1 MKCIRTH
8 VNDNFYKYL
17 LNSLHRGKKPQILSH
32 YYEIL
37 GKFTRAIPKWQRN
50 TIFNESFTYMMYL
63 QKIKLSLFISALMLA
78 TCLVAEPP
86 KYSNDFMYIGVGA
99 HNFGMGNAVVASTG
113 DITSGYWNPAG
124 LVRIPT
130 KMQFSFMHNE
140 YFAGIAKYDYA
151 GIAFPLDSNKH
162 AFAINFMRF
171 GVDDIPNT
179 LNLIDA
185 DGSINYDNVR
195 NFSVGN
201 YGILLSYAYS
211 VLPNLSIGLTTK
223 IVHNKAGG
231 FAKSWGF
238 GADVGAIYTI
248 KDWRIGLTIKDITT
262 TFNAWS
268 YSFTDKEK
276 QILAQTSNVIPK
288 SSTEITLPRIQF
300 GAAYHKTFKDKIELT
315 AELDWE
321 LTTDG
326 QRNTLIS
333 TKKVSMDPRIG
344 VELGLWKIFYIRS
357 GVNNFQKVLNSN
369 GKKTF
374 SVQPNLGAGFKYK
387 NFVSVDYAYTDVGKA
402 SESQYSHV
410 VSLKIGVNKRK
421 RKENSEL
428 INVPAT
434 GAEQE
439 KTIAPAEPVQ
449 PVEPTQ
455 NQPK

>member
-1 MKCIRTH
+1 MQRKINNYYLIITRFW
-8 VNDNFYKYL
+8 VNLQLYHL
-17 LNSLHRGKKPQILSH
+17 LD
-32 YYEIL
+32 
-37 GKFTRAIPKWQRN
+37 N
-50 TIFNESFTYMMYL
+50 TIFNELYTYMMHL
-63 QKIKLSLFISALMLA
+63 QKTKLIFAVFFVCFTTVSFAG
-78 TCLVAEPP
+78 PP

-99 HNFGMGNAVVASTG
+99 HNFGMGNAVVASTN
-113 DITSGYWNPAG
+113 DITAGYWNPAG

-130 KMQFSFMHNE
+130 KIQFSFMHNE

-179 LNLIDA
+179 LDLIDA
-185 DGSINYDNVR
+185 DGSVNYDNVR

-201 YGILLSYAYS
+201 YGILLSYARTII
-211 VLPNLSIGLTTK
+211 PNLSLGVTTK

-238 GADVGAIYTI
+238 GVDVGVMYKI
-248 KDWRIGLTIKDITT
+248 KDWQIGLTVKDITT

-276 QILAQTSNVIPK
+276 QVLAQTSNVIPK

-300 GAAYHKTFKDKIELT
+300 GVAYHKTFKGKIDLT
-315 AELDWE
+315 AEIDWE

-326 QRNTLIS
+326 QRNTLVS
-333 TKKVSMDPRIG
+333 TRKISMDPRIG
-344 VELGLWKIFYIRS
+344 VELGLWKIFYIRG
-357 GVNNFQKVLNSN
+357 GVNNFQKVLNSK

-387 NFVSVDYAYTDVGKA
+387 DFVFVDYAYTDVGKS
-402 SESQYSHV
+402 SENQYSHV
-410 VSLKIGVNKRK
+410 VSLKVGINKRK
-421 RKENSEL
+421 RKESSEL
-428 INVPAT
+428 INAT
-434 GAEQE
+434 EITTEPE
-439 KTIAPAEPVQ
+439 KTIAPAEPI
-449 PVEPTQ
+449 PPTVEPAQ
-455 NQPK
+455 NEQK

>member
-1 MKCIRTH
+1 MMLIR
-8 VNDNFYKYL
+8 NKLFYT
-17 LNSLHRGKKPQILSH
+17 LS
-32 YYEIL
+32 
-37 GKFTRAIPKWQRN
+37 
-50 TIFNESFTYMMYL
+50 IFICL
-63 QKIKLSLFISALMLA
+63 PLM
-78 TCLVAEPP
+78 LVAEPP

-99 HNFGMGNAVVASTG
+99 HNFGKANAVVATTD
-113 DITSGYWNPAG
+113 DITAGYWNPAG

-130 KMQFSFMHNE
+130 KMQFAFMHNE

-179 LNLIDA
+179 LNLFDA

-211 VLPNLSIGLTTK
+211 ILPNLSIGVTTK

-238 GADVGAIYTI
+238 GADIGALYTI
-248 KDWRIGLTIKDITT
+248 KDWKIGLTIKDITT

-276 QILAQTSNVIPK
+276 QVLAQTGNIIPK
-288 SSTEITLPRIQF
+288 SSTEITLPRIQL
-300 GAAYHKTFKDKIELT
+300 GVAYQKTFKDKIDLT
-315 AELDWE
+315 AEIDWE

-333 TKKVSMDPRIG
+333 TKKVSIDPRIG
-344 VELGLWKIFYIRS
+344 VELGLWKIFYLRG
-357 GVNNFQKVLNSN
+357 GVNNFQKMYNTE
-369 GKKTF
+369 GKKKFTA
-374 SVQPNLGAGFKYK
+374 QPNIGAGFKYK
-387 NFVSVDYAYTDVGKA
+387 NFVSVDYAYTDVGKS
-402 SESQYSHV
+402 SESQFSHV
-410 VSLKIGVNKRK
+410 VSLVLGINKRK
-421 RKENSEL
+421 KKESTEL
-428 INVPAT
+428 INAPDATITTEPAT
-434 GAEQE
+434 SPTEQS
-439 KTIAPAEPVQ
+439 TPSVTPI
-449 PVEPTQ
+449 Q
-455 NQPK
+455 NEIK

>member
-1 MKCIRTH
+1 MMRLQNTK
-8 VNDNFYKYL
+8 L
-17 LNSLHRGKKPQILSH
+17 ILSV
-32 YYEIL
+32 
-37 GKFTRAIPKWQRN
+37 FFVCFSTV
-50 TIFNESFTYMMYL
+50 SF
-63 QKIKLSLFISALMLA
+63 AG
-78 TCLVAEPP
+78 PP

-99 HNFGMGNAVVASTG
+99 HNFGMGNAVVASTN
-113 DITSGYWNPAG
+113 DITAGYWNPAG

-130 KMQFSFMHNE
+130 KIQFSFMHNE

-179 LNLIDA
+179 LDLIDA
-185 DGSINYDNVR
+185 DGSVNYDNVR

-201 YGILLSYAYS
+201 YGILLSYARTII
-211 VLPNLSIGLTTK
+211 PNLSIGVTTK

-238 GADVGAIYTI
+238 GADVGVMYTI
-248 KDWRIGLTIKDITT
+248 KDWKIGFTVKDITT

-276 QILAQTSNVIPK
+276 QVLAQTSNVIPK

-300 GAAYHKTFKDKIELT
+300 GAAYHKTFKGKIDLT

-333 TKKVSMDPRIG
+333 TRKVSMDPRIG
-344 VELGLWKIFYIRS
+344 VELGLWKIFYIRG
-357 GVNNFQKVLNSN
+357 GVNNFQKLLNSK

-374 SVQPNLGAGFKYK
+374 SAQPNLGAGFKYK
-387 NFVSVDYAYTDVGKA
+387 DYVSVDYAYTDVGKS
-402 SESQYSHV
+402 SENQYSHV
-410 VSLKIGVNKRK
+410 VSLKVGINKRK
-421 RKENSEL
+421 RKEGSEL
-428 INVPAT
+428 INAADIAT
-434 GAEQE
+434 EPDKTTIPAEQ
-439 KTIAPAEPVQ
+439 TPVIAPTE
-449 PVEPTQ
+449 

>member
-1 MKCIRTH
+1 MIYTR
-8 VNDNFYKYL
+8 
-17 LNSLHRGKKPQILSH
+17 KKSI
-32 YYEIL
+32 
-37 GKFTRAIPKWQRN
+37 FT
-50 TIFNESFTYMMYL
+50 
-63 QKIKLSLFISALMLA
+63 LFILLCISLLSFAQ
-78 TCLVAEPP
+78 PP

-99 HNFGMGNAVVASTG
+99 HNFGKANAVVASVD
-113 DITSGYWNPAG
+113 DITAGYWNPAG

-162 AFAINFMRF
+162 ALAVNFMRF

-195 NFSVGN
+195 SFSVGN

-211 VLPNLSIGLTTK
+211 ILPNLSVGVTTK

-238 GADVGAIYTI
+238 GADVGAMYTI
-248 KDWRIGLTIKDITT
+248 KDWKIGITVKDITT

-276 QILAQTSNVIPK
+276 QVLAQTSNVIPK

-300 GAAYHKTFKDKIELT
+300 GAAYHKTFKDKIDLT
-315 AELDWE
+315 AEIDWE
-321 LTTDG
+321 MTTDG
-326 QRNTLIS
+326 ERNTLIS
-333 TKKVSMDPRIG
+333 TKKISMDPRIG
-344 VELGLWKIFYIRS
+344 MELGLWKIFYIRG
-357 GVNNFQKVLNSN
+357 GVNNFQKLLNSK

-387 NFVSVDYAYTDVGKA
+387 NFVSVDYAYTDVGKS
-402 SESQYSHV
+402 SESQFSHV
-410 VSLKIGVNKRK
+410 VSLVLGINKRK
-421 RKENSEL
+421 RKESTEL
-428 INVPAT
+428 INAPETPVSNEPAVIP
-434 GAEQE
+434 AEQ
-439 KTIAPAEPVQ
+439 PVQ
-449 PVEPTQ
+449 PSSPIQTEQ
-455 NQPK
+455 K

>member
-1 MKCIRTH
+1 MQ
-8 VNDNFYKYL
+8 L
-17 LNSLHRGKKPQILSH
+17 LKTKLIFVVLFVCFST
-32 YYEIL
+32 
-37 GKFTRAIPKWQRN
+37 FTFAQ
-50 TIFNESFTYMMYL
+50 
-63 QKIKLSLFISALMLA
+63 
-78 TCLVAEPP
+78 PP

-99 HNFGMGNAVVASTG
+99 HNFGMGNAVVASTN
-113 DITSGYWNPAG
+113 DVTAGYWNPAG

-162 AFAINFMRF
+162 AFAINFLRF

-179 LNLIDA
+179 LDLIDA
-185 DGSINYDNVR
+185 DGSVNYDNVR

-201 YGILLSYAYS
+201 YGILLSYARTII
-211 VLPNLSIGLTTK
+211 PNLSIGVTTK

-238 GADVGAIYTI
+238 GVDVGVMYTI
-248 KDWRIGLTIKDITT
+248 KDWKIGLTVKDITT

-300 GAAYHKTFKDKIELT
+300 GVAYHKTFKDKIELT

-326 QRNTLIS
+326 QRNTLVS
-333 TKKVSMDPRIG
+333 TKKISMDPRIG
-344 VELGLWKIFYIRS
+344 VELGLWKIFYIRA
-357 GVNNFQKVLNSN
+357 GVNNFQKILDSK

-374 SVQPNLGAGFKYK
+374 SVQPNLGAGFKFK
-387 NFVSVDYAYTDVGKA
+387 NFVFVDYAYTDVGKA
-402 SESQYSHV
+402 SENQYSHV
-410 VSLKIGVNKRK
+410 VSLKVGINKRK
-421 RKENSEL
+421 QKESSEL
-428 INVPAT
+428 INAPEITPESEKITVPT
-434 GAEQE
+434 EQ
-439 KTIAPAEPVQ
+439 VM
-449 PVEPTQ
+449 PVEPPQ
-455 NQPK
+455 NKPE

>member
-1 MKCIRTH
+1 MMR
-8 VNDNFYKYL
+8 L
-17 LNSLHRGKKPQILSH
+17 Q
-32 YYEIL
+32 
-37 GKFTRAIPKWQRN
+37 N
-50 TIFNESFTYMMYL
+50 TKLVLIVFFVCSSTISF
-63 QKIKLSLFISALMLA
+63 AG
-78 TCLVAEPP
+78 PP

-99 HNFGMGNAVVASTG
+99 QNFGMGNAVVASTN
-113 DITSGYWNPAG
+113 DITAGYWNPAG

-130 KMQFSFMHNE
+130 KIQFSFMHNE

-179 LNLIDA
+179 LDLIDA
-185 DGSINYDNVR
+185 DGSVNYDNVR

-201 YGILLSYAYS
+201 YGILLSYARTII
-211 VLPNLSIGLTTK
+211 PNLSIGVTTK

-238 GADVGAIYTI
+238 GADVGVMYTI
-248 KDWRIGLTIKDITT
+248 KDWKIGFTVKDITT

-276 QILAQTSNVIPK
+276 QVLAQTSNVIPK

-300 GAAYHKTFKDKIELT
+300 GAAYHKTFKGKIDLT

-333 TKKVSMDPRIG
+333 TRKVSMDPRIG
-344 VELGLWKIFYIRS
+344 VELGLWKIFYIRG
-357 GVNNFQKVLNSN
+357 GVNNFQKLLNSK

-374 SVQPNLGAGFKYK
+374 SAQPNLGAGFKYK
-387 NFVSVDYAYTDVGKA
+387 DFVCVDYAYTDVGKS
-402 SESQYSHV
+402 SENQYSHV
-410 VSLKIGVNKRK
+410 VSLKVGINKRK
-421 RKENSEL
+421 RKESSEL
-428 INVPAT
+428 INAADIAT
-434 GAEQE
+434 EPDKTTTPVEQ
-439 KTIAPAEPVQ
+439 TPVIAPTE
-449 PVEPTQ
+449 

>member
-1 MKCIRTH
+1 MMR
-8 VNDNFYKYL
+8 L
-17 LNSLHRGKKPQILSH
+17 Q
-32 YYEIL
+32 
-37 GKFTRAIPKWQRN
+37 N
-50 TIFNESFTYMMYL
+50 TKLVLIVFFVCSSTISF
-63 QKIKLSLFISALMLA
+63 AG
-78 TCLVAEPP
+78 PP

-99 HNFGMGNAVVASTG
+99 HNFGMGNAVVASTN
-113 DITSGYWNPAG
+113 DITAGYWNPAG

-130 KMQFSFMHNE
+130 KIQFSFMHNE

-179 LNLIDA
+179 LDLIDA
-185 DGSINYDNVR
+185 DGSVNYDNVR

-201 YGILLSYAYS
+201 YGILLSYARTII
-211 VLPNLSIGLTTK
+211 PNLSIGVTTK

-238 GADVGAIYTI
+238 GADVGVMYTI
-248 KDWRIGLTIKDITT
+248 KDWKIGFTVKDITT

-276 QILAQTSNVIPK
+276 QVLAQTSNVIPK

-300 GAAYHKTFKDKIELT
+300 GAAYHKTFKGKIDLT

-333 TKKVSMDPRIG
+333 TRKVSMDPRIG
-344 VELGLWKIFYIRS
+344 VELGLWKIFYIRG
-357 GVNNFQKVLNSN
+357 GVNNFQKLLNSK

-374 SVQPNLGAGFKYK
+374 SAQPNLGAGFKYK
-387 NFVSVDYAYTDVGKA
+387 DYVSVDYAYTDVGKS
-402 SESQYSHV
+402 SENQYSHV
-410 VSLKIGVNKRK
+410 VSLKVGINKRK
-421 RKENSEL
+421 RKESSEL
-428 INVPAT
+428 INAADIAT
-434 GAEQE
+434 EPDKTTTPVEQ
-439 KTIAPAEPVQ
+439 TPVIAPTE
-449 PVEPTQ
+449 

>member
-1 MKCIRTH
+1 MMR
-8 VNDNFYKYL
+8 L
-17 LNSLHRGKKPQILSH
+17 Q
-32 YYEIL
+32 
-37 GKFTRAIPKWQRN
+37 N
-50 TIFNESFTYMMYL
+50 TKLVLIVFFVCSSTISF
-63 QKIKLSLFISALMLA
+63 AG
-78 TCLVAEPP
+78 PP

-99 HNFGMGNAVVASTG
+99 HNFGMGNAVVASTN
-113 DITSGYWNPAG
+113 DITAGYWNPAG

-130 KMQFSFMHNE
+130 KIQFSFMHNE

-179 LNLIDA
+179 LDLIDA
-185 DGSINYDNVR
+185 DGSVNYDNVR

-201 YGILLSYAYS
+201 YGILLSYARTII
-211 VLPNLSIGLTTK
+211 PNLSIGVTTK

-238 GADVGAIYTI
+238 GADVGVMYTI
-248 KDWRIGLTIKDITT
+248 KDWKIGFTVKDITT

-276 QILAQTSNVIPK
+276 QVLAQTSNVIPK

-300 GAAYHKTFKDKIELT
+300 GAAYHKTFKGKIDLT

-333 TKKVSMDPRIG
+333 TRKVSMDPRIG
-344 VELGLWKIFYIRS
+344 VELGLWKIFYIRG
-357 GVNNFQKVLNSN
+357 GVNNFQKLLNSK

-374 SVQPNLGAGFKYK
+374 SAQPNLGAGFKYK
-387 NFVSVDYAYTDVGKA
+387 DFVCVDYAYTDVGKS
-402 SESQYSHV
+402 SENQYSHV
-410 VSLKIGVNKRK
+410 VSLKVGINKRK
-421 RKENSEL
+421 RKESSEL
-428 INVPAT
+428 INAADIAT
-434 GAEQE
+434 EPE
-439 KTIAPAEPVQ
+439 KTTT
-449 PVEPTQ
+449 PVEQTPVIIPTE
-455 NQPK
+455 NQAK

>member
-1 MKCIRTH
+1 MHFQKT
-8 VNDNFYKYL
+8 KL
-17 LNSLHRGKKPQILSH
+17 ILT
-32 YYEIL
+32 IL
-37 GKFTRAIPKWQRN
+37 FVCFT
-50 TIFNESFTYMMYL
+50 TVSF
-63 QKIKLSLFISALMLA
+63 SG
-78 TCLVAEPP
+78 PP

-99 HNFGMGNAVVASTG
+99 HNFGMGNAVVASTN
-113 DITSGYWNPAG
+113 DITAGYWNPAG

-130 KMQFSFMHNE
+130 KIQFSFMHNE

-179 LNLIDA
+179 LDLIDA
-185 DGSINYDNVR
+185 DGSVNYDNVR

-201 YGILLSYAYS
+201 YGILLSYARTII
-211 VLPNLSIGLTTK
+211 PNLSIGVTTK

-238 GADVGAIYTI
+238 GADVGVMYTI
-248 KDWRIGLTIKDITT
+248 KDWKIGFTVKDITT

-276 QILAQTSNVIPK
+276 QVLAQTSNVIPK

-300 GAAYHKTFKDKIELT
+300 GAAYHKTFKGKIDLT

-333 TKKVSMDPRIG
+333 TRKVSMDPRIG
-344 VELGLWKIFYIRS
+344 VELGLWKIFYIRG
-357 GVNNFQKVLNSN
+357 GVNNFQKLLNSK

-374 SVQPNLGAGFKYK
+374 SAQPNLGAGFKYK
-387 NFVSVDYAYTDVGKA
+387 DFVCVDYAYTDVGKS
-402 SESQYSHV
+402 SENQYSHV
-410 VSLKIGVNKRK
+410 VSLKVGINKRK
-421 RKENSEL
+421 RKESSEL
-428 INVPAT
+428 INAADIAT
-434 GAEQE
+434 EPE
-439 KTIAPAEPVQ
+439 KTTTPSEQTPVII
-449 PVEPTQ
+449 PTE
-455 NQPK
+455 NQAK

>member
-1 MKCIRTH
+1 MQRKICNYYLFITRFW
-8 VNDNFYKYL
+8 VNLQLAYFQ
-17 LNSLHRGKKPQILSH
+17 H
-32 YYEIL
+32 
-37 GKFTRAIPKWQRN
+37 N
-50 TIFNESFTYMMYL
+50 TIFNESFKYMRHT
-63 QKIKLSLFISALMLA
+63 QKTTFAILILFACLSIGSFAG
-78 TCLVAEPP
+78 PP

-99 HNFGMGNAVVASTG
+99 HNFGMGNAVVASTN
-113 DITSGYWNPAG
+113 DVTAGYWNPAG
-124 LVRIPT
+124 LIGIPT
-130 KMQFSFMHNE
+130 KIQFSFMHNE

-162 AFAINFMRF
+162 AFAVNFMRF

-201 YGILLSYAYS
+201 YAFLLSYAYKIM
-211 VLPNLSIGLTTK
+211 PNLSVGVTTK

-238 GADVGAIYTI
+238 GADIGVMYKI
-248 KDWRIGLTIKDITT
+248 KDWQIGLTVKDITT

-276 QILAQTSNVIPK
+276 QVLAQTNNAIPK

-300 GAAYHKTFKDKIELT
+300 GASYHKTFKGKIDLT

-326 QRNTLIS
+326 QRNTLVS
-333 TKKVSMDPRIG
+333 TRKISMDPRIG
-344 VELGLWKIFYIRS
+344 VELGLWKYFYIRG
-357 GVNNFQKVLNSN
+357 GVNNFQKVLNSK

-374 SVQPNLGAGFKYK
+374 TVQPNLGAGFKYK
-387 NFVSVDYAYTDVGKA
+387 EFVAVDYSYTDVGKA
-402 SESQYSHV
+402 SENQYSHV
-410 VSLKIGVNKRK
+410 VSIKVGINKRK
-421 RKENSEL
+421 RKENAEL
-428 INVPAT
+428 INAPDST
-434 GAEQE
+434 TQPE
-439 KTIAPAEPVQ
+439 KTIAPAEQPAP
-449 PVEPTQ
+449 PVEPIQ
-455 NQPK
+455 NQTK